1 MLSAWRSASVAL
13 SQQVRRRNQPSDL
26 ALSDRVRTTR
36 LVIVTGN
43 GPDVDVEPLM
53 VASRTINAVIVKSL
67 AAVDADLTVPQLRV
81 MVILSRT
88 ASASLSE
95 VAEQI
100 GISPSNASRTCDQ
113 LVRRGLVV
121 RTEDQDDRRRLSLA
135 PSAAGRRMLRQVMR
149 RRQNLLERIVGA
161 MPEKEQRALM
171 TALDA
176 FNLAAEQT
184 GAAEGAD
191 DRGAERHARWVG

>member
-1 MLSAWRSASVAL
+1 
-13 SQQVRRRNQPSDL
+13 
-26 ALSDRVRTTR
+26 
-36 LVIVTGN
+36 
-43 GPDVDVEPLM
+43 M